1 MSENMDNSSRPDYQF
16 IGKPVPR
23 QDAWDKVF
31 GTTKY
36 AEDFNMPGQ
45 LYGKVLRTKFPAANI
60 LSIDTSEAEKLPG
73 VKAIMTAK
81 DVPNNETVTRF
92 GQTRAVGGF
101 EGLYRVLAHE
111 KIRYKGEG
119 VAILAAETQEIAEK
133 AAGLIRVE
141 YEPLPGVFDPIEAMK
156 PGAYKVGE
164 SESNVICSY
173 NVRKGD
179 VKEGFAT
186 SDVIVENTFRVP
198 HVEHAF
204 IEPESGLA
212 WVDENGVINIRVC
225 TQVIEHFR
233 GIADVLGVP
242 HNQIRVIAPMLG
254 GGFGSKEDI
263 TVETYLAL
271 LAWKTGKPVKMTYS
285 RDESI
290 IVTSKR
296 HPYQMKY
303 KAGVTKEGRLKAL
316 EVELISDA
324 GGHIYL
330 SPWVLLYSTVM
341 ATGPYKIPNVKVD
354 AHTVL
359 TNNTFS
365 SANRGFGG
373 PQVCFAY
380 ESMMDELANRL
391 DLSPLDFR
399 KRNYLHKGDALSNG
413 RILNYGVETE
423 QTAERA
429 LEALGEPS
437 KPSSPY
443 VKVGKGFASGML
455 SYGRIMYL
463 HDTSRSYVSVEMD
476 GSVIIKCGVQ
486 DIGGG
491 QASSLASI
499 AAEILG
505 VPMEEIKVYFGDTA
519 FTPLAGTTT
528 ATRQLFMS
536 GNATLKAA
544 KAVRENLKKKVAEML
559 EADPED
565 LEFRNKK
572 VYVKGDPQNSMSL
585 KDAVGACASDGVP
598 VYDVAQFNAPFA
610 DTIDFET
617 GQGQIWPDFTFGS
630 IAAEVA
636 VDIETG
642 RVNVLKLVSCFDVGQ
657 AINSLSAEGQLEGGA
672 VYGLGYGLMEE
683 VILDKGIT
691 MTPSFSEYLLPTAMD
706 VPQVKTIMVESGD
719 GAGPFGAKGIGE
731 PSTVPV
737 APAIANAVC
746 DAIGARIYD
755 LPLTPEKILKA
766 LDVQG

>member
-1 MSENMDNSSRPDYQF
+1 MPKSTDKSERPDYQY

-23 QDAWDKVF
+23 HDAWDKVF

-45 LYGKVLRTKFPAANI
+45 LYGKVLRTEFPAANI
-60 LSIDTSEAEKLPG
+60 LSIDTSEAEMIPG
-73 VKAIMTAK
+73 VKAVMTAK

-101 EGLYRVLAHE
+101 EGLYRVLAHK

-119 VAILAAETQEIAEK
+119 VAIIAAETPEIAEE
-133 AAGLIRVE
+133 AARLIRVE
-141 YEPLPGVFDPIEAMK
+141 YEPLPGVYDPVEAMK
-156 PGAYKVGE
+156 PGAYQVGE
-164 SESNVICSY
+164 AESNLICSY
-173 NVRKGD
+173 KVRKGD
-179 VKEGFAT
+179 IKKGFED
-186 SDVIVENTFRVP
+186 SDVIVGNTYRVP

-233 GIADVLGVP
+233 GIADVLGLP
-242 HNQIRVIAPMLG
+242 HNQVRVIAPMLG

-271 LAWKTGKPVKMTYS
+271 LAQKTGKPVKMTYS
-285 RDESI
+285 RDESM

-296 HPYQMKY
+296 HPYQMTY
-303 KAGVTKEGRLKAL
+303 KTGATKEGVLTAL

-324 GGHIYL
+324 GGHIFL

-341 ATGPYKIPNVKVD
+341 ATGPYNIPNVRVD

-359 TNNTFS
+359 TNNTFA

-380 ESMMDELANRL
+380 ESMMDELANEL
-391 DLSPLDFR
+391 GLSPLEFR

-413 RILNYGVETE
+413 RILDYGVETE
-423 QTAERA
+423 QTAEKA

-437 KPSSPY
+437 KPSSSH
-443 VKVGKGFASGML
+443 VKVGRGFASGML

-476 GSVIIKCGVQ
+476 GSVVIKCGVQ

-499 AAEILG
+499 TAEILG

-519 FTPLAGTTT
+519 YTPLAGTTT
-528 ATRQLFMS
+528 ATRQMFMS

-544 KAVRENLKKKVAEML
+544 KAVRDNLKKKVADLL
-559 EADPED
+559 EANPED
-565 LEFRNKK
+565 LVFKDKK
-572 VYVKGDPQNSMSL
+572 IYVKGDPQNAIAL
-585 KDAVGACASDGVP
+585 KEAVGACASDGIP

-610 DTIDFET
+610 DTMDFET
-617 GQGQIWPDFTFGS
+617 GQGQVWPDFTFGT
-630 IAAEVA
+630 IATEVE

-642 RVNVLKLVSCFDVGQ
+642 KVDVLKLVSCFDVGQ

-672 VYGLGYGLMEE
+672 SYGLGYGLMEE
-683 VILDKGIT
+683 VIIDKGIT
-691 MTPSFSEYLLPTAMD
+691 MTPSFSEYLIPTAMD
-706 VPQVKTIMVESGD
+706 VPQIQTIMVESGD
-719 GAGPFGAKGIGE
+719 GAGPFGAKGLGE
-731 PSTVPV
+731 PSCVPI

-766 LDVQG
+766 LQKL